1 MLLWKCSKLS
11 RWIFLSEK
19 TYACCQNSASPNYK
33 IILFRA
39 IFSISNYLELFNEV
53 SVILNMQ
60 KWSNRVVEIS
70 SGAKISPHTKY
81 QPCTFKINDFDIL
94 GFSILYRP
102 KFFCK
107 NQKMSIT
114 KWWWNQK
121 ISLHAKNQLSSLK
134 ITHFIDV
141 FVSFSDP
148 WKPHNFDPK

>member
-1 MLLWKCSKLS
+1 MWYFGLFNDISDNMLLWKCSKLS

-94 GFSILYRP
+94 GFSMIYRP
-102 KFFCK
+102 KIFLQKSKNEYNKVVMKSKNISSCK
-107 NQKMSIT
+107 KSA
-114 KWWWNQK
+114 
-121 ISLHAKNQLSSLK
+121 L
-134 ITHFIDV
+134 
-141 FVSFSDP
+141 
-148 WKPHNFDPK
+148 